1 MTSEAKPPFD
11 AARFMR
17 KIRTR
22 QGEQD
27 YLPLWPRVQWL
38 RYDHPTAQ
46 VETVEVLAND
56 KVARFKCVIH
66 LPDGAIA
73 VGHGQCEQKDFGDFY
88 EKAESTALGRALAIL
103 GYGTDAV
110 DLEGAPPDHV
120 PRVQMGDRLTEKQ
133 QAYLAVEALK
143 RGIRLSDK
151 PQMWS
156 TVLGV
161 LSKAG
166 VNLDGV
172 ADDAGII
179 AEEVANRVL
188 ALSIVRQPGSAPPAA
203 SRPQTGSN

>member
-1 MTSEAKPPFD
+1 MPRSSMSPNWTRAIWSICGSAPCRWLVASNGSTSRWQGTMTSEAKPPFD

-56 KVARFKCVIH
+56 KMARFKCVIH

-73 VGHGQCEQKDFGDFY
+73 VGHGQCEQKDSGDFFY

-110 DLEGAPPDHV
+110 
-120 PRVQMGDRLTEKQ
+120 
-133 QAYLAVEALK
+133 
-143 RGIRLSDK
+143 
-151 PQMWS
+151 
-156 TVLGV
+156 
-161 LSKAG
+161 
-166 VNLDGV
+166 
-172 ADDAGII
+172 
-179 AEEVANRVL
+179 
-188 ALSIVRQPGSAPPAA
+188 
-203 SRPQTGSN
+203 